1 MSQKTIRIG
10 CGSASA
16 EDRIEPAIDLIEG
29 AELDFMVLDCLAERT
44 LAFAQLRRLAD
55 PEAGYDLRL
64 EFLVRQLIVRCLER
78 GAGFIANMGAA
89 NPAAAA
95 RRTREIL
102 GELGHTGVKV
112 AAVTGDDVL
121 DLIRERDPVIRE
133 TGRRVSE
140 IEGDLVSANAYIGA
154 DAIVSALEQGAQVVL
169 GGRIADPSLF
179 MAAAAFGHGWSSD
192 ELDLRAGGL
201 TIGHLLECATYVTGA
216 NWVDPPYRTVP
227 DLWNLAPP
235 FAEVN
240 ADGTGMVS
248 KLAGTGGIVSVD
260 TCKAELVYEIGDPAN
275 YITPDLVLDVRD
287 VHFEDGGPN
296 RVLVGGA
303 RGKAAPEAL
312 KVLIGVLEGYIAEG
326 EVSFGGPGALDRAR
340 LCAETVKTQ
349 LERRHVPVQ
358 ELRVDYIG
366 RDSVFG
372 PATPSLVQ
380 DPWEVRMRMAVRVA
394 ELPAAEAVA
403 QALTL
408 TWFGPA
414 GAGGVRT
421 NIRQVLGMSSAL
433 IPREEVKIGV
443 QILEV

>member
-10 CGSASA
+10 CGSASS
-16 EDRIEPAIDLIEG
+16 EDRIEPAIALIEG
-29 AELDFMVLDCLAERT
+29 GDLDFMVLDCLAERT
-44 LAFAQLRRLAD
+44 LAFAQLRKLAD
-55 PEAGYDLRL
+55 REAGYDLRL
-64 EFLVRQLIVRCLER
+64 ELLVRELIVRCLER
-78 GAGFIANMGAA
+78 GARFVANMGAA

-95 RRTREIL
+95 RRTRDIL
-102 GELGHTGVKV
+102 AELGHTGVRV

-121 DLIRERDPVIRE
+121 DLIREHDPVVRE
-133 TGRRVSE
+133 SGRRVSE
-140 IEGDLVSANAYIGA
+140 IQGEIVSANAYVGA
-154 DAIVSALEQGAQVVL
+154 DAIISALEQGAQVVL

-179 MAAAAFGHGWSSD
+179 MAPAAFAHGWSAED
-192 ELDLRAGGL
+192 LDLRAGGQ

-248 KLAGTGGIVSVD
+248 KLDGTGGIVSVD
-260 TCKAELVYEIGDPAN
+260 TCKAELIYEIGDPSN

-287 VHFEDGGPN
+287 VRFADGGPN
-296 RVLVGGA
+296 RVLVSGA
-303 RGKAAPEAL
+303 RGKPATDTL
-312 KVLIGVLEGYIAEG
+312 KVLIGVLEGFIAEG
-326 EVSFGGPGALDRAR
+326 EVSFGGPGALERAQ
-340 LCAETVKTQ
+340 LCAETVQTQ
-349 LERRHVPVQ
+349 LERREIPIQ

-366 RDSVFG
+366 RDSMFG
-372 PATPSLVQ
+372 AATPSPVQ

-394 ELPAAEAVA
+394 GRPAAETIA

-433 IPREEVKIGV
+433 MPRDEIAVGIE
-443 QILEV
+443 ILEV

>member
-29 AELDFMVLDCLAERT
+29 GELDFMVLDCLAERT
-44 LAFAQLRRLAD
+44 LAFAQLRKLAD
-55 PEAGYDLRL
+55 PDAGYDLRL
-64 EFLVRQLIVRCLER
+64 EVLVRELIVRCLER
-78 GAGFIANMGAA
+78 GARFIANMGAA

-95 RRTREIL
+95 RRTRDVL
-102 GELGHTGVKV
+102 AGLGHTGVKV
-112 AAVTGDDVL
+112 AAITGDDVL
-121 DLIRERDPVIRE
+121 NLIRERDPVVRE

-140 IEGDLVSANAYIGA
+140 IEGEIVSANAYIGA
-154 DAIVSALEQGAQVVL
+154 DPIISALEQGAQVVL

-179 MAAAAFGHGWSSD
+179 MAPAAFAHGWSAND
-192 ELDLRAGGL
+192 LDLRAGGQA
-201 TIGHLLECATYVTGA
+201 IGHLLECATYVTGA
-216 NWVDPPYRTVP
+216 NWVDPPYRTAP

-240 ADGTGMVS
+240 ADGSGIVS
-248 KLAGTGGIVSVD
+248 KLDGTGGIVSID
-260 TCKAELVYEIGDPAN
+260 TCKAELIYEIGDPAH
-275 YITPDLVLDVRD
+275 YVTPDLVLDVRD
-287 VHFEDGGPN
+287 VRFGDGGPN
-296 RVLVGGA
+296 RVLVSGA
-303 RGKAAPEAL
+303 RGTPATETL
-312 KVLIGVLEGYIAEG
+312 KVLIGVLEGFIAEG
-326 EVSFGGPGALDRAR
+326 EVSFGGPGALERAR
-340 LCAETVKTQ
+340 LCAETVQTQ
-349 LERRHVPVQ
+349 LERREIPVQ

-372 PATPSLVQ
+372 PATPSPAQ

-394 ELPAAEAVA
+394 ERTVAEAVA

-421 NIRQVLGMSSAL
+421 NIRQILGMSSAL
-433 IPREEVKIGV
+433 MPRDEIEVGV
-443 QILEV
+443 EILEV